1 VSVAAGI
8 VPLVGKVKRLFACS
22 SCGRPSGQ
30 WAGRCPACG
39 EWGTV
44 GEQAIAVPSRAHTGG
59 MAAPLVEDLSPHAE
73 DRRISTGLQGV
84 DRVLG
89 GGLVAGSVVLLAG
102 APGIGKSTLLL
113 QLASRLTDAGQ
124 SCLYA
129 SGEETRAQVAR
140 RARRVGLDG
149 SRMSF
154 VGGRELADVL
164 GAVNALRPAV
174 AVVDSVHTLRDEGVD
189 APAGGPSQV
198 RACVDALVGL
208 AKATGTSMLLVGH
221 VTKAGDLAGPR
232 IIEHAVDVTLS
243 FEGDGRSG
251 MRALVS
257 GKNRFGSEGE
267 VAWFEMQASGMVERE
282 GGPGL
287 LGGEREPG
295 SATALVVAGRRGLA
309 VDVQALVIPTEGA
322 PRRQVVGLD
331 ARRFHVVAAVAERAT
346 RLKLVRSELIGSTV
360 GGFRLEDH
368 AADLALAAAL
378 VSAGTEV
385 AVPDRTGFVGELS
398 LTGAVRA
405 VGSMERRLQA
415 ALAAGLEQVMCA
427 RAEGDVRHP
436 DLRIVPVG
444 HVREAVAWAVR
455 SRIGQRSLASKA
467 LTPTRV
473 A

>member
-1 VSVAAGI
+1 VAAGI

-44 GEQAIAVPSRAHTGG
+44 GEQAASTPNRAHTGG
-59 MAAPLVEDLSPHAE
+59 IAAPLVQDLSPHAE
-73 DRRISTGLQGV
+73 DRRVSTGLPGV

-149 SRMSF
+149 SRMNF
-154 VGGRELADVL
+154 VGGRDLGEVLAAIDGV
-164 GAVNALRPAV
+164 RPVV
-174 AVVDSVHTLRDEGVD
+174 AVVDSVHTLRDAGID
-189 APAGGPSQV
+189 SPAGGPAQV
-198 RACVDALVGL
+198 RGCVDALVGL

-221 VTKAGDLAGPR
+221 VTKAGELAGPR
-232 IIEHAVDVTLS
+232 TIEHAVDVTLS

-309 VDVQALVIPTEGA
+309 VDVQALVIPTEGV

-346 RLKLVRSELIGSTV
+346 KVKLVRSELIGSTV

-385 AVPDRTGFVGELS
+385 PVPDRTGFVGELS

-415 ALAAGLEQVMCA
+415 AVTAGLEQVLCA
-427 RAEGDVRHP
+427 KAEGDLRHP
-436 DLRIVPVG
+436 DLRIVPVE
-444 HVREAVAWAVR
+444 HVREAVAWAIR
-455 SRIGQRSLASKA
+455 SRIGRRSLSPEPAA
-467 LTPTRV
+467 PTRV